1 MIIIAFSFPDNLAP
15 KENRVKVGDEKPVH
29 DVLKISEIPSMPES
43 RKEFLHNNNQLN
55 GRKHS
60 RKNDLTNHIENISN
74 KSKHTQENRKHNN
87 SAKNISNFENLEV
100 DINGDKRSGSER
112 SSPIEMMQ
120 LLTNRLSFPVANL
133 NRQLPKTSGVCT
145 QSSSTSGPSRIAVS
159 SQTERILTKSLLST
173 APTRHVTGRHPQQS
187 VQLPAV
193 SSVAVTTSAQS
204 TTTFSDP
211 RMEGRNIAPLE
222 ARSSSGWDEELG

>member
-1 MIIIAFSFPDNLAP
+1 MVSFFFPDNLVP
-15 KENRVKVGDEKPVH
+15 KENRVKVGDEKPVL

-55 GRKHS
+55 SRKHSS
-60 RKNDLTNHIENISN
+60 RKNDLTNHIENLSN
-74 KSKHTQENRKHNN
+74 KSKHPQEKRKHNN
-87 SAKNISNFENLEV
+87 STKNLSSFENLEV

-173 APTRHVTGRHPQQS
+173 DPTRHVTSRHPQQS
-187 VQLPAV
+187 LQLPAV

-204 TTTFSDP
+204 TTTYSDP
-211 RMEGRNIAPLE
+211 RMEVRNIAPLE
-222 ARSSSGWDEELG
+222 VRNSSGWDEDLG

>member
-1 MIIIAFSFPDNLAP
+1 MSFLSDNLVP
-15 KENRVKVGDEKPVH
+15 KENRVKVGDEKPAV
-29 DVLKISEIPSMPES
+29 DVLKISDIPSMPES
-43 RKEFLHNNNQLN
+43 RKEFLHNNQLN
-55 GRKHS
+55 ERKHS
-60 RKNDLTNHIENISN
+60 RKNDFTNNIENLTNQ
-74 KSKHTQENRKHNN
+74 SKHSQENRKLNKN
-87 SAKNISNFENLEV
+87 AKNLSSFENLEI
-100 DINGDKRSGSER
+100 DINGDKRNRSER

-120 LLTNRLSFPVANL
+120 LLTNRLSFPTSVANL

-173 APTRHVTGRHPQQS
+173 APNRQVTSRHLQQA

-204 TTTFSDP
+204 TTMFSDP
-211 RMEGRNIAPLE
+211 RMEVSNIAPPE
-222 ARSSSGWDEELG
+222 VRHSSGWDEEFG